1 MQPFAPILRTCSAL
15 LLATL
20 VAACGGGGGF
30 KSGEEALQE
39 GDVLVRVVDARQATT
54 PIPSA
59 SVTITVGSTTRS
71 GTTAADGT
79 LRFSDLPIGSASV
92 QVTRDLFLPFTGTVT
107 VQGAALASVTAAMQR
122 RSGQVTATVVEDRFS
137 DPVPNAQVQTTVEGF
152 TISGTTN
159 ASGTVTLNGVPT
171 GAAPVGTTA
180 DGFLAAPQQTVTVAE
195 GAAVPVA
202 FRLVRRTEPG
212 GGYTP
217 PTDPPPPTNSGQT
230 LVLSLNLVVVDQ
242 NGVPINNLTG
252 ADFTLRACAPVAGEP
267 SECVRRPS
275 SATFD
280 APYSPSPSSGA
291 PGSFQLV
298 PPPAPAPYA
307 ASMLLDQSNSIVTND
322 PSDARVYASKVFL
335 DSVDPGDQIALGAFA
350 QGSGRLI
357 PGAPAPYYVFA
368 DFGDARSIF
377 DDALDSLPGLEGGF
391 TPLYAALQG
400 MAAYTDANAP
410 DGVRKA
416 VVVFTDGEDTVC
428 TGNAAAGC
436 RSNMIDAANAG
447 NVDIFTVGL
456 GSEVNTAVLTEISY
470 RTGGIHLVATSPEQ
484 MIAIFGS
491 LGNLLSGSI
500 TTYRLTWTIQG
511 NTTGVFQPGDA
522 VLGTIEVSHGTQTIV
537 LPILYTVPAPPP
549 A

>member
-1 MQPFAPILRTCSAL
+1 MQAFAPILRTCSAL

-30 KSGEEALQE
+30 KSGEEAARE

-54 PIPSA
+54 PVANA
-59 SVTITVGSTTRS
+59 SVTVTVGSTTRS

-79 LRFSDLPIGSASV
+79 FRFSALPVGSATV
-92 QVTRDLFLPFTGTVT
+92 QVTRDLFLPFSGTVT
-107 VQGAALASVTAAMQR
+107 VQGASLASVTAALQR
-122 RSGQVTATVVEDRFS
+122 RTGQVTAKVKERRF
-137 DPVPNAQVQTTVEGF
+137 DTNVPNARVETTFEGF
-152 TISGTTN
+152 TVFGTTN
-159 ASGTVTLNGVPT
+159 ASGEVTLNGVPT
-171 GAAPVGTTA
+171 GSVPVGTSA
-180 DGFLAAPQQTVTVAE
+180 DGYVSAPQQTVTVAE
-195 GAAVPVA
+195 NAAAPVT
-202 FRLVRRTEPG
+202 FILDRVSQPG

-230 LVLSLNLVVVDQ
+230 LVLSLEVVVVDQ

-252 ADFTLRACAPVAGEP
+252 ADFTLRACTPAAGEP
-267 SECVRRPS
+267 SECVRRTS

-280 APYSPSPSSGA
+280 APYAPNPATGA

-298 PPPAPAPYA
+298 PPPTAVAYA

-335 DSVDPGDQIALGAFA
+335 DSVAAGDQVALGAFA
-350 QGSGRLI
+350 QGSGRRI

-368 DFGDARSIF
+368 DFDDARSVF
-377 DDALDSLPGLEGGF
+377 DDALDSLPNLEGGF

-400 MAAYTDANAP
+400 MAAYTAANPA
-410 DGVRKA
+410 GVRKA
-416 VVVFTDGEDTVC
+416 VVVFTDGNDTVC

-436 RSNMIDAANAG
+436 RNNMIDAANAG

-500 TTYRLTWTIQG
+500 TKYRLTWTIQA
-511 NTTGVFQPGDA
+511 NTTNVFQPGDA
-522 VLGTIEVSHGTQTIV
+522 VLGTIDVRHGTQTIV

-549 A
+549 

>member
-1 MQPFAPILRTCSAL
+1 MQPLAPILRTCSAL

-30 KSGEEALQE
+30 KSGEEAARE

-54 PIPSA
+54 PIANA
-59 SVTITVGSTTRS
+59 SVTVTSGSATRT

-79 LRFSDLPIGSASV
+79 IRFSDLPTGSASV
-92 QVTRDLFLPFTGTVT
+92 QVTRDLFLPFSGTVT
-107 VQGAALASVTAAMQR
+107 VQGASLANVTAALQR
-122 RSGQVTATVVEDRFS
+122 RTGQVTATVLEDRFS
-137 DPVPNAQVQTTVEGF
+137 DPVPNAQVTTTFEGF
-152 TISGTTN
+152 TISGTTS

-171 GAAPVGTTA
+171 GAVPVGTTA
-180 DGFLAAPQQTVTVAE
+180 DGFLAVPQQTVTVAE

-252 ADFTLRACAPVAGEP
+252 ADFTLRACTPVAGEP
-267 SECVRRPS
+267 SECVRRTS

-280 APYSPSPSSGA
+280 APYAPSPATGA

-298 PPPAPAPYA
+298 GPPPPAPYA

-335 DSVDPGDQIALGAFA
+335 DSVDPGDQVALGAFA

-357 PGAPAPYYVFA
+357 PTQPLSIFA

-377 DDALDSLPGLEGGF
+377 DDALDSLPDLEGGF

-400 MAAYTDANAP
+400 MAAYTATNAP
-410 DGVRKA
+410 GGARKA
-416 VVVFTDGEDTVC
+416 VVVFTDGNDTVC
-428 TGNAAAGC
+428 TGNAATGC
-436 RSNMIDAANAG
+436 RNDMIDAANAS

-470 RTGGIHLVATSPEQ
+470 RTGGIHLVATTPEQ

-500 TTYRLTWTIQG
+500 TTYRLTWTIQA
-511 NTTGVFQPGDA
+511 NTTNVFQPGDA
-522 VLGTIEVSHGTQTIV
+522 VLGTIEVRHGTQTIV
-537 LPILYTVPAPPP
+537 LPILYTVPAPPT
-549 A
+549 